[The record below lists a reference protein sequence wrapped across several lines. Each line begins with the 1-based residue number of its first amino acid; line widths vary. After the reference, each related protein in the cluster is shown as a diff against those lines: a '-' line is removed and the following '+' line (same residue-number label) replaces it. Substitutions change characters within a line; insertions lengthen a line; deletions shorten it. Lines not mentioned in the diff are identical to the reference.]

1 MGYKK
6 WSKRSSLLKR
16 LLINSISLVHLETSP
31 RLLVN
36 NMLKY

>member
-1 MGYKK
+1 MEYKK
-6 WSKRSSLLKR
+6 WSKRSALLKR
-16 LLINSISLVHLETSP
+16 LLINSISLVHLEMSP